1 MERKMRRFKQQ
12 LTNEQS
18 VEILCTTTSGVLALC
33 GSDMQPYGVPLS
45 HVYANGKIYFH
56 SALKGHKVDIMKDNN
71 KASFTVIAQ
80 DEIHPE
86 AYTTYFRSVVAFG
99 SVRIIEDDA
108 EKVRTLK
115 ILGRRCNPDDADG
128 LEKEI
133 ASGLSRC
140 LMLEM
145 NIERL
150 TGKQSLE
157 LVNISER
164 DTCLT

>member
-18 VEILCTTTSGVLALC
+18 IEILSNTTAGVLALC
-33 GSDMQPYGVPLS
+33 DSDMQPYGVPLS

-56 SALKGHKVDIMKDNN
+56 SALKGHKVDVLKFNN

-86 AYTTYFRSVVAFG
+86 KYTTYFRSVIAFG
-99 SVRIIEDDA
+99 SIRIIEDEA
-108 EKVRTLK
+108 EKRRTLE
-115 ILGRRCNPDDADG
+115 ILGRRCNPDDAEG

-133 ASGLSRC
+133 ASGFSRC

-145 NIERL
+145 SIDRL
-150 TGKQSLE
+150 TGKQSIE
-157 LVNISER
+157 LTNQR
-164 DTCLT
+164 